1 MGIIKRKTGEDMM
14 GNIRK
19 MEEGMKKIHRKGNQ
33 KALNVKLPHERTPG
47 GGGGRGCL
55 TSQTGKE

>member
-19 MEEGMKKIHRKGNQ
+19 MEEGMKRIHRKGNQ
-33 KALNVKLPHERTPG
+33 KALNVKLPHERTPVCVWGAGAG
-47 GGGGRGCL
+47 GA
-55 TSQTGKE
+55 